1 MKAIR
6 VVVEILGIFAVLGT
20 VGLVVLSVFDRF
32 VLESALR
39 WSGEVSTDLF
49 VWVVF
54 LGAALSAIDDEQL
67 RFATLLE
74 RPGVPDLAR
83 GLVKAVELV
92 TLGVTLYFL
101 AEITY
106 LFRGNQMTSLNF
118 TALWAL
124 VAPPIGVA
132 IVFAATCRGAYRLIG
147 SRKNHARRG

>member
-6 VVVEILGIFAVLGT
+6 AVVASLGVVAVLGT
-20 VGLVVLSVFDRF
+20 VGLVALSVFDRF

-54 LGAALSAIDDEQL
+54 LGAALSAIDEEQL
-67 RFATLLE
+67 RFAALLE
-74 RPGVPDLAR
+74 RPGVPAILR
-83 GLVKAVELV
+83 GAVKAIEIV

-101 AEITY
+101 VEITY
-106 LFRGNQMTSLNF
+106 LFRDNEMTSLNF

-124 VAPPIGVA
+124 AAPPLGVT
-132 IVFAATCRGAYRLIG
+132 IIFAATCRSVYRLMKSLG
-147 SRKNHARRG
+147 KHASGG